1 MIQWI
6 ESLLYER
13 PNLGSIER
21 SHLEEVKKREYMDRS
36 DVTPPNGIR
45 LPPRILTRLERKH
58 LWRQE

>member
-6 ESLLYER
+6 EALLLER
-13 PNLGSIER
+13 PDLGCIDR
-21 SHLEEVKKREYMDRS
+21 KHLEEVKKREYMDRS

-45 LPPRILTRLERKH
+45 LPHVLRRLERKH